1 MCILAAFITRTKL
14 SMMNK
19 RNQKILQER
28 VSRDEG
34 KSAIELEQEDGEV
47 WDNDP
52 RYVFLV

>member
-1 MCILAAFITRTKL
+1 
-14 SMMNK
+14 MMNK

-34 KSAIELEQEDGEV
+34 NSAIELEQEDGEI

>member
-1 MCILAAFITRTKL
+1 
-14 SMMNK
+14 MMNK